1 MAPLEVTL
9 LCWPLLRAMQDAQD
23 LDLVVYFIDGNKWQG
38 SKNEFPRPL
47 DAAKASA
54 IWKGTERPD
63 TFDHRFGY
71 SLR

>member
-1 MAPLEVTL
+1 MECD
-9 LCWPLLRAMQDAQD
+9 LCRRPLLRAMQDAQH
-23 LDLVVYFIDGNKWQG
+23 LDLVVYFIDCNKWQG

-47 DAAKASA
+47 DAAKAST
-54 IWKGTERPD
+54 IRKGTERPD